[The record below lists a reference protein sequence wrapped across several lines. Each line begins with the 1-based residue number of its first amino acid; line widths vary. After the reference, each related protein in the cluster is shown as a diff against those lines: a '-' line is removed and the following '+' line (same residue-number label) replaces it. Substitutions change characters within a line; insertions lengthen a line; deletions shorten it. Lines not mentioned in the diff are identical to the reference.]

1 MAVCQKCGNQV
12 QGAFCMRC
20 GSPVAAEAPQPPQQP
35 PPGGWQQQP
44 PQQQY
49 GQPPQPQYGQP
60 QQPQQPYGQHPPQ
73 QQYGQQPPQQAYG
86 QPQQAY
92 GQQPPQ
98 QQYGQQPP
106 QQQYGQPQYGQ
117 PAPAASG
124 MDENVASAL
133 CYLFTIITGIVF
145 LVLEPYNKNK
155 NIRFHAFQ
163 AIFFGVGIIVIQI
176 LLSILFTIMR
186 TFLPFS
192 MWMIL
197 SMISMLM
204 SLCFLAA
211 WIFLMYKA
219 YNREKFKIPVIG
231 DLAEKQA

>member
-1 MAVCQKCGNQV
+1 MSVCQKCGNQV

-20 GSPVAAEAPQPPQQP
+20 GSPVAAGAPQPPQQP
-35 PPGGWQQQP
+35 PQEAWQQQP

-60 QQPQQPYGQHPPQ
+60 QPPQQPPYGQQPP
-73 QQYGQQPPQQAYG
+73 QYGQQPPQQAYG
-86 QPQQAY
+86 Q
-92 GQQPPQ
+92 QP
-98 QQYGQQPP
+98 QYGQQPP

-117 PAPAASG
+117 QPQQQQYGQPAPAAGG

-133 CYLFTIITGIVF
+133 CYLFSFITGIIF

-163 AIFFGVGIIVIQI
+163 AIFFGVGIVVLQI
-176 LLSILFTIMR
+176 AFSILFTILR
-186 TFLPFS
+186 SFLPFS

-219 YNREKFKIPVIG
+219 YNRERFKLPIIG